1 MMRDWPEIV
10 RMIPTAL
17 IDEACKEIEST
28 YFYVEPDNDDPS
40 FYIRTAAEEN
50 ISHLIHLDVRHTPHD
65 TGKTLT
71 AYDLRHCNITPVVT
85 WTKIRQED
93 HEHTDDAAEERRSS
107 KSVHILGPASKAF
120 PAPLGWQPMNG
131 PTHPSSLLITSPAQL
146 TIKRLTH
153 LLQYR
158 NTGRERPTCETTW
171 QTCFPGPPIPWP
183 EI

>member
-85 WTKIRQED
+85 WIKIRQED
-93 HEHTDDAAEERRSS
+93 HEHADDAAEERHRHPWTDD
-107 KSVHILGPASKAF
+107 SVCRVHGGCGHA
-120 PAPLGWQPMNG
+120 
-131 PTHPSSLLITSPAQL
+131 
-146 TIKRLTH
+146 
-153 LLQYR
+153 
-158 NTGRERPTCETTW
+158 GREEDASPRSHSISRLRPLRAPST
-171 QTCFPGPPIPWP
+171 GPNS
-183 EI
+183 